1 MATLPDA
8 GVKVAHIVERVECAY
23 CDRMFASQR
32 GLSQHVRL
40 AHPDEYRASISS
52 GQLATIPRNRWTDDE
67 REALALLEV
76 EANFPSTTGTM
87 EIGRYLAERHGTR
100 TLESIRAERRSLRYN
115 AIRTAIVQ
123 SRVIEGG
130 QISTTATP
138 SVVMGEDH
146 SEVDSSTT
154 EQCAH
159 TADPSNVDV
168 VLNGIE
174 EPHVEYDPSL
184 DIRNAI
190 VDGINFVETKR
201 KFLAQDL
208 VLGAQAVLVNR
219 DDLSQLMK
227 WFADVSQGV
236 IKQRRQGPEKH
247 GSGAVRGS
255 NQNRV
260 QARTEYAKQ
269 QALFRRAP
277 KKAAKYILEGDA
289 NVRSGPKGKA
299 MFSYWENVF
308 GKEGFAHSESV
319 ESVTPSVTEENVRT
333 ISGPI
338 RASELASSRPKRGTA
353 AGPDGLTS
361 TRWRVIPT
369 EWKQLFYNCLLYANS
384 TPTELVAARTVF
396 IPKKDEP
403 LLPSD
408 YRPISVTS
416 VALRQFHTVLARRL
430 QHAFAHDERQ
440 RAFQRSVDGAAE
452 NVFLLNAILRD
463 ARDNKKDLHLVSLDI
478 KKAFDS
484 VNHNGIFST
493 LKHLGCPTRF
503 IDHVKR
509 VYSVAA
515 TNFQYGGQEYYA
527 RVKTGVLQ
535 GDPMSPIMFN
545 YVIDRVL
552 ACLNN
557 NLGYSLGGS
566 RICAIAFADDIVL
579 VSGSVLGLQYNLDN
593 AVKTLKTFGLTINVD
608 KTAALS
614 YRGYNHNG
622 SRVMSPSAEELF
634 TIGTVTIRQLG
645 SADKWRYLGIDFQ
658 GIACCRV
665 TSEGLT
671 SDIRKVSKAKLKPQQ
686 KLLLLKQFVLP
697 KHVQKLVLG
706 STTQTLLRDLDKVT
720 RKFTRKWLHMP
731 HDVPNSYV
739 HCAHRNGGLGV
750 SSLSLDVPRMRLARV
765 QKFIDQDSELA
776 GAFASSN
783 LAKKQVKACTTSLEK
798 DGILS
803 ATKMGIA
810 DFWKDQLNSKIDTAG
825 LSSGDPVS
833 HKWLSGYRMSGGD
846 FVKLNHVRVGC
857 IPTVARLARG
867 RGGTTNMQCR
877 NGCAASET
885 NYHVIQQCEASGGG
899 RRFRH
904 NAIVK
909 LMSSALRN
917 QGIDVHDEPRF
928 NSMEGLKIP
937 DLIAVKGGRAWV
949 MDVQVVKDD
958 KLDQYHATKRSKYQ
972 DCRGLDELI
981 MRRYL
986 CNKVSHLPITISYKG
1001 VIQCETASVLR
1012 KHFSVSDAML
1022 GQMTLVTLQFGYR
1035 NWTSLRARYR

>member
-1 MATLPDA
+1 MTTLPDV
-8 GVKVAHIVERVECAY
+8 GVGVTCIVERAECAY

-40 AHPDEYRASISS
+40 AHPNEYQANISLSQSASI
-52 GQLATIPRNRWTDDE
+52 GRKRWTDDE
-67 REALALLEV
+67 RNALALLEV
-76 EANFPSTTGTM
+76 EANFPSTASAA
-87 EIGRYLAERHGTR
+87 EIGRCLAGKHGAR
-100 TLESIRAERRSLRYN
+100 SFESIKAERRGVRYN
-115 AIRTAIVQ
+115 SIRTAIVQ
-123 SRVIEGG
+123 SRLIVGAPD
-130 QISTTATP
+130 STTAMP
-138 SVVMGEDH
+138 SVVMGEGH
-146 SEVDSSTT
+146 SEVDSSATK
-154 EQCAH
+154 QCTH
-159 TADPSNVDV
+159 TAVSSNVEV
-168 VLNGIE
+168 VQNGNE

-184 DIRNAI
+184 DIREAI
-190 VDGINFVETKR
+190 VNGINFIETKR
-201 KFLAQDL
+201 KFLARDL
-208 VLGAQAVLVNR
+208 VLGAQAVLANR
-219 DDLSQLMK
+219 DDLGQLMK
-227 WFADVSQGV
+227 WFADVSQGKV
-236 IKQRRQGPEKH
+236 TKRRQGPK
-247 GSGAVRGS
+247 GTVRGS
-255 NQNRV
+255 TRQRV
-260 QARTEYAKQ
+260 QIRTEYAKL
-269 QALFRRAP
+269 QALFRKAP
-277 KKAAKYILEGDA
+277 KKAAKYILEGDVNA
-289 NVRSGPKGKA
+289 QSGPKGKA
-299 MFSYWENVF
+299 MFRFWENVF

-319 ESVTPSVTEENVRT
+319 ESATPSVSEENVRT

-338 RASELASSRPKRGTA
+338 EANELANSKPKRGTA

-384 TPTELVAARTVF
+384 TPSELVAARTVF
-396 IPKKDEP
+396 IPKKDKP
-403 LLPSD
+403 LLPGD

-416 VALRQFHTVLARRL
+416 VALRQFHTILARRL

-440 RAFQRSVDGAAE
+440 RAFQCSVDGAAE

-463 ARDNKKDLHLVSLDI
+463 ARDNKKELHLVSLDLN
-478 KKAFDS
+478 KAFDS

-503 IDHVKR
+503 INHVKR

-535 GDPMSPIMFN
+535 GDPMSPILFN

-557 NLGYSLGGS
+557 SLGYSLGDS

-579 VSGSVLGLQYNLDN
+579 VSGSVLGLQMNLDK
-593 AVKTLKTFGLTINVD
+593 AVTSLKTFGLTINMG

-614 YRGYNHNG
+614 YRGYSRNG

-645 SADKWRYLGIDFQ
+645 SADEWRYLGIDFQ

-665 TSEGLT
+665 TSRGLT
-671 SDIRKVSKAKLKPQQ
+671 SDIQRVSKAKLKPQQ
-686 KLLLLKQFVLP
+686 KLLLLRQFVLP
-697 KHVQKLVLG
+697 KQLQKLVLG
-706 STTQTLLRDLDKVT
+706 TTSQTLLRDLDKVT

-731 HDVPNSYV
+731 NDVPKSYV
-739 HCAHRNGGLGV
+739 HGAHRYGGLGV
-750 SSLSLDVPRMRLARV
+750 SSLSLDVPRMRLARI
-765 QKFIDQDSELA
+765 QKFINQDSELA
-776 GAFASSN
+776 RAFASSN
-783 LAKKQVKACTTSLEK
+783 LAKKQVRACTTGLEK
-798 DGILS
+798 GGILS

-825 LSSGDPVS
+825 LSGGDPVS
-833 HKWLSGYRMSGGD
+833 HKWLSGYNMSGGD

-867 RGGTTNMQCR
+867 RADVINMRCR

-885 NYHVIQQCEASGGG
+885 NYHVIQQCESSGGG

-909 LMSSALRN
+909 LMSSALKNRAN
-917 QGIDVHDEPRF
+917 GVHVEPRF
-928 NSMEGLKIP
+928 NSMEGLRIP
-937 DLIAVKGGRAWV
+937 DLIAVKGGHAWV

-972 DCRGLDELI
+972 SCRGLDELI

-986 CNKVSHLPITISYKG
+986 CARVTHLPITVSYKG

-1012 KHFSVSDAML
+1012 KHFGISDATL
-1022 GQMTLVTLQFGYR
+1022 GRMTLVTLKFGYR